1 MQPIEVG
8 AVSGAR
14 AQIRSLV
21 LSGDTFDQ
29 PAEELRELQLEAARE
44 AFAAHR
50 ERIPLLRTRAE
61 ETGVREI
68 TGPDDLVPLLFS
80 HTSYKSYPVS
90 LITAG
95 RWDRLLRW
103 YTTVS
108 TVEPADVDIDGVR
121 DIDEWTERITAAG
134 HRPYITSGTSG
145 KVSFLNCAASDLS
158 FLHDILEHLT
168 CWPDPLPPKPT
179 RRGYLLAPASGP
191 MRSIDGFRWH
201 AEVFARPGET
211 RLLTDDPLRVSELM
225 SSALLRRRIAEG
237 TATPQEISSYETAS
251 QAREAEM
258 DAAVSGIVDD
268 IAAHRDEPLLIA
280 GMNNQ
285 QFALIQALRARGVP
299 DGGLHPDTLVLS
311 GGGNKGRALP
321 EDYQQQFA
329 AFYDGVRRVRSYGM
343 TELQGSCLACEK
355 GRYHVPPWVIPLVL
369 DQQGETLLNPEHGV
383 VEGRFAFL
391 DVSLEGRWG
400 GLISGDRVLVD
411 FSPCDCG
418 RPGPAVLPD
427 IQRYGD
433 LGGDDKIT
441 CAATL
446 DSYVRGMIHG

>member
-1 MQPIEVG
+1 MP
-8 AVSGAR
+8 SAR
-14 AQIRSLV
+14 EQIRALV
-21 LSGDTFDQ
+21 RSGDTFRQ
-29 PAEELRELQLEAARE
+29 PAQEMRELQLEAARE
-44 AFAAHR
+44 AFTAHR

-68 TGPDDLVPLLFS
+68 TALPDLVPLLFS

-90 LITAG
+90 LIENG

-103 YTTVS
+103 YSTVS
-108 TVEPADVDIDGVR
+108 VVEPDDVDVEGVT
-121 DIDEWTERITAAG
+121 DIDEWTDRITAAG

-145 KVSFLNCAASDLS
+145 KVSFLNCDTGDLD
-158 FLHDILEHLT
+158 FLHAVLENLT

-201 AEVFARPGET
+201 ADVFARPGET
-211 RLLTDDPLRVSELM
+211 RLLTEAPLKVSELM
-225 SSALLRRRIAEG
+225 GSALLRRRMAEG
-237 TATPQEISSYETAS
+237 TATPREISSFETAS
-251 QAREAEM
+251 ASREQEL
-258 DAAVSGIVDD
+258 DAALTAIVDD
-268 IAAHRDEPLLIA
+268 VLAHRDEPLLIA

-285 QFALIQALRARGVP
+285 QFTLIQALRARGVA
-299 DGGLHPDTLVLS
+299 DGSLHPDTLVLS

-321 EDYQQQFA
+321 DDYQQQFA

-343 TELQGSCLACEK
+343 TELQGSCLACEN

-369 DQQGETLLNPEHGV
+369 DQAGETLLNTGHGV
-383 VEGRFAFL
+383 AEGRFAFL
-391 DVSLEGRWG
+391 DVSLSGRWG
-400 GLISGDRVLVD
+400 GLISGDKVSVD

-427 IQRYGD
+427 IQRYGE
-433 LGGDDKIT
+433 LGGGDDKIT

>member
-1 MQPIEVG
+1 MS
-8 AVSGAR
+8 VSSAR
-14 AQIRSLV
+14 EQIRALV
-21 LSGDTFDQ
+21 PSGDAFGR
-29 PAEELRELQLEAARE
+29 PAEEVRELQLEAARE

-61 ETGVREI
+61 ETGVREV
-68 TGPDDLVPLLFS
+68 TGFDDLVPLLFS

-90 LITAG
+90 LIDGG

-103 YTTVS
+103 YSTVS
-108 TVEPADVDIDGVR
+108 VVEPDDVDVEGVR
-121 DIDEWTERITAAG
+121 DIDEWTERVTATG

-145 KVSFLNCAASDLS
+145 KVSFLNCDTSDLV

-191 MRSIDGFRWH
+191 MRSIDGFLWH

-211 RLLTDDPLRVSELM
+211 RLLTDEPLRVSELL
-225 SSALLRRRIAEG
+225 SSALLRRRMAEG
-237 TATPQEISSYETAS
+237 TATPQEISSFES
-251 QAREAEM
+251 SSEAREQELG
-258 DAAVSGIVDD
+258 AAVARIVDD
-268 IAAHRDEPLLIA
+268 IAEHRDEPLLIA

-321 EDYQQQFA
+321 DDYQQQLA
-329 AFYDGVRRVRSYGM
+329 AFYHGVRRVRSYGM
-343 TELQGSCLACEK
+343 TELQGSCPACEK

-369 DQQGETLLNPEHGV
+369 DEAGEKLLNTGHGV

-391 DVSLEGRWG
+391 DVSLSGRWG
-400 GLISGDRVLVD
+400 GLITGDRVFVD

-418 RPGPAVLPD
+418 RPGPVVLPD
-427 IQRYGD
+427 IHRYGD

>member
-1 MQPIEVG
+1 MP
-8 AVSGAR
+8 GAR
-14 AQIRSLV
+14 EQIRSLV

-29 PAEELRELQLEAARE
+29 PADELRELQLEAARE
-44 AFAAHR
+44 SFTAHR
-50 ERIPLLRTRAE
+50 ERVPLLRTRAA
-61 ETGVREI
+61 ETGVEEV
-68 TGPDDLVPLLFS
+68 TGLDDLVPLLFS

-108 TVEPADVDIDGVR
+108 AVEPGDVDMDGVR
-121 DIDEWTERITAAG
+121 DIDEWTDRITAAG

-145 KVSFLNCAASDLS
+145 KVSFLNCDASDLS

-201 AEVFARPGET
+201 ADVFAQPGET
-211 RLLTDDPLRVSELM
+211 RLLTEDEMRVSELM

-237 TATPQEISSYETAS
+237 AATPQEISSFETAS
-251 QAREAEM
+251 ESREGELG
-258 DAAVSGIVDD
+258 AAMAQIVDD
-268 IAAHRDEPLLIA
+268 ISAHRDEPLLIA

-285 QFALIQALRARGVP
+285 QFTLIQALRARGVP
-299 DGGLHPDTLVLS
+299 DGSLHPDTLVLS

-321 EDYQQQFA
+321 DDYQQQLT

-343 TELQGSCLACEK
+343 TELQGSCLACEQ
-355 GRYHVPPWVIPLVL
+355 GNYHVPPWVIPLVL
-369 DQQGETLLNPEHGV
+369 DEPGEKLLNPEQGV

-400 GLISGDRVLVD
+400 GLISGDRVFVD
-411 FSPCDCG
+411 FSPCACG
-418 RPGPAVLPD
+418 RPGPKVLPD
-427 IQRYGD
+427 IRRYGD

-446 DSYVRGMIHG
+446 DSYVRGMIH

>member
-1 MQPIEVG
+1 M
-8 AVSGAR
+8 ASAR
-14 AQIRSLV
+14 EQIRALV
-21 LSGDTFDQ
+21 LSGDPFDQ
-29 PAEELRELQLEAARE
+29 PGRETRELQLEAARE
-44 AFAAHR
+44 AFVSHR
-50 ERIPLLRTRAE
+50 ERIPLLRTRAQ
-61 ETGVREI
+61 ETGVHEI
-68 TGPDDLVPLLFS
+68 AGLDDLVPLLFS

-90 LITAG
+90 LITRG
-95 RWDRLLRW
+95 HWDRLLRW

-108 TVEPADVDIDGVR
+108 VVEPGDVDIEGVR
-121 DIDEWTERITAAG
+121 DIDEWTDRIRAAG

-145 KVSFLNCAASDLS
+145 KVSFLNCDESDLR

-168 CWPDPLPPKPT
+168 CWPDPLPPTPT

-191 MRSIDGFRWH
+191 MRSIDGYRWH
-201 AEVFARPGET
+201 ADVFARAGET
-211 RLLTDDPLRVSELM
+211 LRLTDDPMRVSDLM
-225 SSALLRRRIAEG
+225 SSALLRRRMAEG
-237 TATPQEISSYETAS
+237 TATPQEISAFETTS
-251 QAREAEM
+251 QSREQELGAAM
-258 DAAVSGIVDD
+258 DRIVDD
-268 IAAHRDEPLLIA
+268 IAAHHDEPLLIA

-321 EDYQQQFA
+321 DDYQQQFA

-343 TELQGSCLACEK
+343 TELQGSCLACEQ
-355 GRYHVPPWVIPLVL
+355 GGYHVPPWVIPLVL
-369 DQQGETLLNPEHGV
+369 DEPGEKLLNPEQGV

-400 GLISGDRVLVD
+400 GLISGDRVFVD

-418 RPGPAVLPD
+418 RPGPSVLPD

>member
-1 MQPIEVG
+1 M
-8 AVSGAR
+8 SGAR

-29 PAEELRELQLEAARE
+29 PAVEIRELQLEAARE

-50 ERIPLLRTRAE
+50 ERIPLLHTRAE
-61 ETGVREI
+61 ETGVREV
-68 TGPDDLVPLLFS
+68 TALDDLVPLLFS
-80 HTSYKSYPVS
+80 HTSYKSYPLS

-108 TVEPADVDIDGVR
+108 TVEPGDVDVDGVR
-121 DIDEWTERITAAG
+121 DIDEWTDRITAAG

-145 KVSFLNCAASDLS
+145 KVSFLNCAADDLS

-237 TATPQEISSYETAS
+237 TATPQEISSHETAS
-251 QAREAEM
+251 EAREAEM

-355 GRYHVPPWVIPLVL
+355 GHYHVPPWVIPLVL

-411 FSPCDCG
+411 FSPCACG

>member
-1 MQPIEVG
+1 MP
-8 AVSGAR
+8 SAR
-14 AQIRSLV
+14 EQIRSLV

-29 PAEELRELQLEAARE
+29 PAEDLRELQLEAARE
-44 AFAAHR
+44 TFAAHR
-50 ERIPLLRTRAE
+50 ERVPLLRTRAE
-61 ETGVREI
+61 ETGVREV
-68 TGPDDLVPLLFS
+68 TALEDLVPLLFS

-108 TVEPADVDIDGVR
+108 AVEPGDVDVDGVR
-121 DIDEWTERITAAG
+121 DIDEWAERITAAG

-145 KVSFLNCAASDLS
+145 KVSFLNCDTSDLG
-158 FLHDILEHLT
+158 FLHDILENLT

-179 RRGYLLAPASGP
+179 RRAYLLAPASGP

-201 AEVFARPGET
+201 AEVFALPGET
-211 RLLTDDPLRVSELM
+211 HLLTEDPLRVSELM
-225 SSALLRRRIAEG
+225 SSALLRRRMAEG
-237 TATPQEISSYETAS
+237 TATPQEISSFESAS
-251 QAREAEM
+251 EAREK
-258 DAAVSGIVDD
+258 DLDSAVTRIVDD

-299 DGGLHPDTLVLS
+299 DGSLHPDTLVLS

-321 EDYQQQFA
+321 DDYQQQFA

-355 GRYHVPPWVIPLVL
+355 GNYHVPPWVIPLVL
-369 DQQGETLLNPEHGV
+369 DQEGETLLNPGKGV

-400 GLISGDRVLVD
+400 GLISGDRVFVD

-418 RPGPAVLPD
+418 RSGPAVLPD

>member
-1 MQPIEVG
+1 M
-8 AVSGAR
+8 SSAR
-14 AQIRSLV
+14 AQIRSLA
-21 LSGDTFDQ
+21 LSGDTFEQ
-29 PAEELRELQLEAARE
+29 PASTMRELQLEAARE
-44 AFAAHR
+44 AFTAHR

-61 ETGVREI
+61 ETGVREV
-68 TGPDDLVPLLFS
+68 TALADLVPLLFS

-108 TVEPADVDIDGVR
+108 ALEPADVDVDGVR

-145 KVSFLNCAASDLS
+145 KVSFLNCAQSDLS
-158 FLHDILEHLT
+158 FLHDILENLT

-179 RRGYLLAPASGP
+179 RHGYLLAPASGP
-191 MRSIDGFRWH
+191 MRSIDGFRRH
-201 AEVFARPGET
+201 AEVFALPGET
-211 RLLTDDPLRVSELM
+211 RLLTEDPLRVSELM
-225 SSALLRRRIAEG
+225 SSALLRRRMAEG
-237 TATPQEISSYETAS
+237 TATPQEISSFESVSA
-251 QAREAEM
+251 AREQEL
-258 DAAVSGIVDD
+258 DAAVARIVDD
-268 IAAHRDEPLLIA
+268 IWEHRDEPLLIA

-285 QFALIQALRARGVP
+285 QFTLIQALRARGVP
-299 DGGLHPDTLVLS
+299 DGSLHPDTLVLS

-321 EDYQQQFA
+321 DDYQQQLA

-355 GRYHVPPWVIPLVL
+355 GNYHVPPWVIPLVL

-400 GLISGDRVLVD
+400 GLISGDRVFVD
-411 FSPCDCG
+411 FSACGCG

>member
-1 MQPIEVG
+1 M
-8 AVSGAR
+8 SSAR
-14 AQIRSLV
+14 EQIRALV
-21 LSGDTFDQ
+21 PSGDAFGR
-29 PAEELRELQLEAARE
+29 PAEEVRELQLEAARE

-61 ETGVREI
+61 ETGVREV
-68 TGPDDLVPLLFS
+68 TGFDDLVPLLFS

-90 LITAG
+90 LIDGG

-103 YTTVS
+103 YSTVS
-108 TVEPADVDIDGVR
+108 VVEPDDVDVEGVR
-121 DIDEWTERITAAG
+121 DIDEWTERVTATG

-145 KVSFLNCAASDLS
+145 KVSFLNCDTSDLV

-191 MRSIDGFRWH
+191 MRSIDGFLWH

-211 RLLTDDPLRVSELM
+211 RLLTDEPLRVSELL
-225 SSALLRRRIAEG
+225 SSALLRRRMAEG
-237 TATPQEISSYETAS
+237 TATPQEISSFES
-251 QAREAEM
+251 SSEAREQELG
-258 DAAVSGIVDD
+258 AAVARIVDD
-268 IAAHRDEPLLIA
+268 IAEHRDEPLLIA

-321 EDYQQQFA
+321 DDYQQQLA
-329 AFYDGVRRVRSYGM
+329 AFYHGVRRVRSYGM
-343 TELQGSCLACEK
+343 TELQGSCPACEK

-369 DQQGETLLNPEHGV
+369 DEAGEKLLNTGHGV

-391 DVSLEGRWG
+391 DVSLSGRWG
-400 GLISGDRVLVD
+400 GLITGDRVFVD

-418 RPGPAVLPD
+418 RPGPVVLPD
-427 IQRYGD
+427 IHRYGD

>member
-1 MQPIEVG
+1 M
-8 AVSGAR
+8 SGAR
-14 AQIRSLV
+14 EQIRSLV
-21 LSGDTFDQ
+21 PSGDTFDQ
-29 PAEELRELQLEAARE
+29 PAEDLRELQLEAARE

-61 ETGVREI
+61 ETGVPEI
-68 TGPDDLVPLLFS
+68 TGLDDLVPLLFS

-108 TVEPADVDIDGVR
+108 AVEPGDVDMGGVR

-145 KVSFLNCAASDLS
+145 KVSFLNCDAGDLS

-168 CWPDPLPPKPT
+168 CWPDPLPPNPT

-191 MRSIDGFRWH
+191 MRSVDGFRWH
-201 AEVFARPGET
+201 AEVFARPGQT
-211 RLLTDDPLRVSELM
+211 HLLTEDPMRVSELM
-225 SSALLRRRIAEG
+225 SSALLRRRMAEG
-237 TATPQEISSYETAS
+237 TATPQEISSFDAGS
-251 QAREAEM
+251 AAREEELG
-258 DAAVSGIVDD
+258 AAVERIVED

-299 DGGLHPDTLVLS
+299 DGSLHPDTLVLS

-321 EDYQQQFA
+321 DDYQAQFA

-343 TELQGSCLACEK
+343 TELQGSCPSCEK
-355 GRYHVPPWVIPLVL
+355 GNYHVPPWVIALVL
-369 DQQGETLLNPEHGV
+369 DEAGEKLLNPAQGV

-391 DVSLEGRWG
+391 DLSLEGRWG
-400 GLISGDRVLVD
+400 GLISGDRVFVD

-418 RPGPAVLPD
+418 RAGPVVLPD

>member
-1 MQPIEVG
+1 MP
-8 AVSGAR
+8 GAR
-14 AQIRSLV
+14 EQIRSLV

-29 PAEELRELQLEAARE
+29 AAEDLREVQLEAARE
-44 AFAAHR
+44 AFAALR
-50 ERIPLLRTRAE
+50 ERIPLLRTRAQ
-61 ETGVREI
+61 ETGVHEI
-68 TGPDDLVPLLFS
+68 TGLDDLVPLLFS

-108 TVEPADVDIDGVR
+108 AVEPSDVDMDGVR

-145 KVSFLNCAASDLS
+145 KVSFLNCDASDLS
-158 FLHDILEHLT
+158 FLHDILENLT

-191 MRSIDGFRWH
+191 MRSVDGFRWH

-211 RLLTDDPLRVSELM
+211 HLLTEDPMRVSELM
-225 SSALLRRRIAEG
+225 SSALLRRRMAEG
-237 TATPQEISSYETAS
+237 TATPQEISSFENAS
-251 QAREAEM
+251 TAREEELG
-258 DAAVSGIVDD
+258 AAVERIVED

-299 DGGLHPDTLVLS
+299 DGSLHPDTLVLS

-321 EDYQQQFA
+321 DDYQAQFA

-355 GRYHVPPWVIPLVL
+355 GNYHVPPWVIPLVL
-369 DQQGETLLNPEHGV
+369 DEAGEKLLDPGRGV

-400 GLISGDRVLVD
+400 GLISGDRVFVD

-418 RPGPAVLPD
+418 RAGPVVLPD

>member
-1 MQPIEVG
+1 MASAREQLRALVASDDPFGQPGE
-8 AVSGAR
+8 
-14 AQIRSLV
+14 
-21 LSGDTFDQ
+21 DT
-29 PAEELRELQLEAARE
+29 RELQLEAARE

-50 ERIPLLRTRAE
+50 ERVPLLRTRAE

-68 TGPDDLVPLLFS
+68 NGFEELVPLLFS
-80 HTSYKSYPVS
+80 HTSYKSYPLS
-90 LITAG
+90 LITGG

-108 TVEPADVDIDGVR
+108 AVEPGDVDIEGVG
-121 DIDEWTERITAAG
+121 DIDEWTERVTAAG

-145 KVSFLNCAASDLS
+145 KVSFLNCDATDLS
-158 FLHDILEHLT
+158 FLHDILEHVT

-201 AEVFARPGET
+201 ADVFARPGET
-211 RLLTDDPLRVSELM
+211 QLLTEEPLRVSDLM
-225 SSALLRRRIAEG
+225 SSALLRRRMAEG
-237 TATPQEISSYETAS
+237 TATPQEISSFESASET
-251 QAREAEM
+251 REEELGT
-258 DAAVSGIVDD
+258 AVSRIVDD
-268 IAAHRDEPLLIA
+268 IFAHRDEPLLIA

-285 QFALIQALRARGVP
+285 QFTLIQALRARGVS
-299 DGGLHPDTLVLS
+299 DGSLHPDTLVLS

-321 EDYQQQFA
+321 DDYQAQFA

-343 TELQGSCLACEK
+343 TEMQGSCPACEK
-355 GRYHVPPWVIPLVL
+355 GNYHVPPWVIPLIL
-369 DQQGETLLNPEHGV
+369 DQPGETLLNAEHGV

-400 GLISGDRVLVD
+400 GLISGDRVFVD

-418 RPGPAVLPD
+418 RAGPVVLPD
-427 IQRYGD
+427 IRRYGD
-433 LGGDDKIT
+433 LGGDDKVT

>member
-1 MQPIEVG
+1 M
-8 AVSGAR
+8 ASAR
-14 AQIRSLV
+14 EQIRSLI
-21 LSGDTFDQ
+21 LSGDTFEQ
-29 PAEELRELQLEAARE
+29 PAQDIRELQLEAARE

-61 ETGVREI
+61 ETGVREV
-68 TGPDDLVPLLFS
+68 TALDDLVPLLFS

-108 TVEPADVDIDGVR
+108 ALEPADVDVAGVR

-145 KVSFLNCAASDLS
+145 KVSFLNCSASDLG

-168 CWPDPLPPKPT
+168 CWPDPLPPTPT

-201 AEVFARPGET
+201 AEVFARPGQT
-211 RLLTDDPLRVSELM
+211 QLLTEGPLRVSELM
-225 SSALLRRRIAEG
+225 SSALLRRRMAEG
-237 TATPQEISSYETAS
+237 TATPQEISSFETES
-251 QAREAEM
+251 ESRQKEL
-258 DAAVSGIVDD
+258 DTAVTRIVDD

-299 DGGLHPDTLVLS
+299 DGSLHPDTLVLS

-321 EDYQQQFA
+321 DDYQQRFT

-355 GRYHVPPWVIPLVL
+355 GNYHVPPWVIPLVL
-369 DQQGETLLNPEHGV
+369 DQEGEELLNPEHGV

-391 DVSLEGRWG
+391 DISLEGRWG
-400 GLISGDRVLVD
+400 GLISGDRVSVD

-427 IQRYGD
+427 IRRYGD

-446 DSYVRGMIHG
+446 DSYVRGMIHA

>member
-1 MQPIEVG
+1 M
-8 AVSGAR
+8 ASAR
-14 AQIRSLV
+14 EQIRSLV
-21 LSGDTFDQ
+21 LSGAPFDQ
-29 PAEELRELQLEAARE
+29 PADELAELRLEAARE
-44 AFAAHR
+44 AFTAHR

-61 ETGVREI
+61 ETGVHEI
-68 TGPDDLVPLLFS
+68 TSLDDLVPLLFS

-108 TVEPADVDIDGVR
+108 AVEPDDVDVDGVR
-121 DIDEWTERITAAG
+121 DIDEWTDRVTAAG

-145 KVSFLNCAASDLS
+145 KVSFLNCDASDLS
-158 FLHDILEHLT
+158 FLHDILEQLT
-168 CWPDPLPPKPT
+168 CWPDPLPPKPV

-201 AEVFARPGET
+201 AEVFARPEDT
-211 RLLTDDPLRVSELM
+211 RLLTEDPMRVSELM
-225 SSALLRRRIAEG
+225 SSALLRRRMAEG
-237 TATPQEISSYETAS
+237 TATPREISSFETAS
-251 QAREAEM
+251 ETRERELGAALAR
-258 DAAVSGIVDD
+258 IVDD
-268 IAAHRDEPLLIA
+268 IAVHRDEPLLIA

-285 QFALIQALRARGVP
+285 QFSLIQALRARGVP
-299 DGGLHPDTLVLS
+299 DGSLHPDTLVLS

-321 EDYQQQFA
+321 DDYQRQFA
-329 AFYDGVRRVRSYGM
+329 AFYAGVRRVRSYGM

-355 GRYHVPPWVIPLVL
+355 SRYHIPPWVIPLVL
-369 DQQGETLLNPEHGV
+369 DEPGETLLNAEHGV

-411 FSPCDCG
+411 FSPCECG
-418 RPGPAVLPD
+418 RAGPVVLPD

>member
-1 MQPIEVG
+1 MATAREQLRALVASDDPFGQPG
-8 AVSGAR
+8 
-14 AQIRSLV
+14 Q
-21 LSGDTFDQ
+21 DT
-29 PAEELRELQLEAARE
+29 RELQLEAARE

-50 ERIPLLRTRAE
+50 ERVPLLRTRAE
-61 ETGVREI
+61 ETDVREI
-68 TGPDDLVPLLFS
+68 TGFEDLVPLLFS
-80 HTSYKSYPVS
+80 HTSYKSYPLS
-90 LITAG
+90 LITGG

-103 YTTVS
+103 YATVS
-108 TVEPADVDIDGVR
+108 AVEPEDVDIEGVN
-121 DIDEWTERITAAG
+121 DIDEWTERVTAAG

-145 KVSFLNCAASDLS
+145 KVSFLNCDAGDLS
-158 FLHDILEHLT
+158 FLHDILEHVT

-201 AEVFARPGET
+201 ADVFARPGET
-211 RLLTDDPLRVSELM
+211 QLLTEEPLRVSELM
-225 SSALLRRRIAEG
+225 SSALLRRRMAEG
-237 TATPQEISSYETAS
+237 TATPQEISSFESASESREEELGTAV
-251 QAREAEM
+251 AR
-258 DAAVSGIVDD
+258 IVDD

-285 QFALIQALRARGVP
+285 QFTLIQALRARGVA
-299 DGGLHPDTLVLS
+299 DGSLHPDTLVLS

-321 EDYQQQFA
+321 DDYQAQFA

-343 TELQGSCLACEK
+343 TEMQGSCPACEK
-355 GRYHVPPWVIPLVL
+355 GNYHVPPWVIPLVL
-369 DQQGETLLNPEHGV
+369 DQPGETLLNAEHGV

-400 GLISGDRVLVD
+400 GLISGDRVFVD

-418 RPGPAVLPD
+418 RAGPVVLPD
-427 IQRYGD
+427 IRRYGD
-433 LGGDDKIT
+433 LGGDDKVT

-446 DSYVRGMIHG
+446 DSYVRGMIH